1 MIGEFIVKLIVQIPC
16 YNEEETLPLTIADI
30 PKRIDG
36 VDEIE
41 TLIIDDGSDDRTIE
55 VARKL
60 GVNHIV
66 KQVSN
71 RGLALAFK
79 AGMDACLRLGAD
91 IIVNTDGDNQYFGG
105 DIPRLIEPILKGKA
119 EIVIGDRQ
127 TDTIEHFSSLKKK
140 LQKLGSSVVRRFSKS
155 NVADTTSGFRAY
167 SRDAALRMN
176 VVSEY
181 TYTLETIIDAGLK
194 KMAIENV
201 PIRTNGKLRE
211 SRLFKSPWG
220 YIKKSAAT
228 IVRTSVSRSPLKM
241 FLPIAM
247 VVFLIGVILAIR
259 YLVFWGM
266 GEGGGHVQS
275 LLLSAILLIC
285 SFLMAMFA
293 LLADAISAQ
302 RKVMD
307 EILYR
312 VKKIEYGESNSGQD
326 GDR

>member
-1 MIGEFIVKLIVQIPC
+1 MKLIVQIPC
-16 YNEEETLPLTIADI
+16 YNEENTLSQTIADI
-30 PKRIDG
+30 PKQIDG
-36 VDEIE
+36 IDEVE
-41 TLIIDDGSDDRTIE
+41 TLIIDDGSTDRTIE
-55 VARKL
+55 IARQL
-60 GVNHIV
+60 GVDHIV

-79 AGMDACLRLGAD
+79 AGVDACLRLGAD
-91 IIVNTDGDNQYFGG
+91 IIVNTDGDNQYYGG
-105 DIPRLIEPILKGKA
+105 DIPKLIKPIIEGRA

-127 TDTIEHFSSLKKK
+127 TDTIEHFSKTKKK
-140 LQKLGSSVVRRFSKS
+140 LQKVGSGVVRKFSKS
-155 NVADTTSGFRAY
+155 NVTDTTSGFRAY

-211 SRLFKSPWG
+211 SRLFKSPWA
-220 YIKKSAAT
+220 YIKRSAAT

-241 FLPIAM
+241 FLPVAI
-247 VVFLIGVILAIR
+247 VVFVIGLVLAIR

-266 GEGGGHVQS
+266 GQGAGHLQS
-275 LLLSAILLIC
+275 LLLSTILLIC

-293 LLADAISAQ
+293 LLADANSAQ
-302 RKVMD
+302 RKVLD

-312 VKKIEYGESNSGQD
+312 VKKLEYDKEITEKDEESVL
-326 GDR
+326 

>member
-1 MIGEFIVKLIVQIPC
+1 MKLIIQIPC
-16 YNEEETLPLTIADI
+16 YNEEETLPQTIADL
-30 PKRIDG
+30 PKEIDG

-41 TLIIDDGSDDRTIE
+41 TLIIDDGSTDRTIE
-55 VARKL
+55 MAHKL
-60 GVNHIV
+60 GVNHVV

-79 AGMDACLRLGAD
+79 AGLDACLRLGAD
-91 IIVNTDGDNQYFGG
+91 IIVNTDGDNQYYGG
-105 DIPRLIEPILKGKA
+105 NIPELIGPILKGKA
-119 EIVIGDRQ
+119 EIAIGDRQ
-127 TDTIEHFSSLKKK
+127 TDTIEHFSPLKKK
-140 LQKLGSSVVRRFSKS
+140 LQKLGSKVVRKFSET
-155 NVADTTSGFRAY
+155 NVIDTTSGFRAY
-167 SRDAALRMN
+167 SREAAMKMN

-201 PIRTNGKLRE
+201 PIKTNEKLRE
-211 SRLFKSPWG
+211 SRLFKSPWA
-220 YIKKSAAT
+220 YIKRSAAT
-228 IVRTSVSRSPLKM
+228 IVRTSVSRSPLKL
-241 FLPIAM
+241 FLPIAIA
-247 VVFLIGVILAIR
+247 VFIVGLVLAIR
-259 YLVFWGM
+259 YLVFWGV

-293 LLADAISAQ
+293 LLADANSAQ

-312 VKKIEYGESNSGQD
+312 VKKLEYGETD
-326 GDR
+326 KEKTED

>member
-1 MIGEFIVKLIVQIPC
+1 MKLIIQIPC
-16 YNEEETLPLTIADI
+16 YNEEETLPQTIADL
-30 PKRIDG
+30 PKEIDG

-41 TLIIDDGSDDRTIE
+41 TLIIDDGSTDRTIE
-55 VARKL
+55 MAHKL
-60 GVNHIV
+60 GVNHVV

-79 AGMDACLRLGAD
+79 AGLDACLRLGAD
-91 IIVNTDGDNQYFGG
+91 IIVNTDGDNQYYGG
-105 DIPRLIEPILKGKA
+105 NIPELIGPILKGKA

-127 TDTIEHFSSLKKK
+127 TDTIEHFSPLKKK
-140 LQKLGSSVVRRFSKS
+140 LQKLGSKVVRKFSET
-155 NVADTTSGFRAY
+155 NVIDTTSGFRAY
-167 SRDAALRMN
+167 SREAAMKMN

-201 PIRTNGKLRE
+201 PIKTNEKLRE
-211 SRLFKSPWG
+211 SRLFKSPWA
-220 YIKKSAAT
+220 YIKRSAAT
-228 IVRTSVSRSPLKM
+228 IVRTSVSRSPLKL
-241 FLPIAM
+241 FLPIAIA
-247 VVFLIGVILAIR
+247 VFIVGLVLAIR
-259 YLVFWGM
+259 YLVFWGV

-293 LLADAISAQ
+293 LLADANSAQ

-312 VKKIEYGESNSGQD
+312 VKKLEYGETD
-326 GDR
+326 KEKTED

>member
-1 MIGEFIVKLIVQIPC
+1 MKLIIQIPC
-16 YNEEETLPLTIADI
+16 YNEEETLPQTMADI
-30 PKRIDG
+30 PKQIDG

-41 TLIIDDGSDDRTIE
+41 TLIIDDGSKDNTVE

-91 IIVNTDGDNQYFGG
+91 IIVNTDGDNQYYGG
-105 DIPRLIEPILKGKA
+105 DIPKLIKPILEGKA

-127 TDTIEHFSSLKKK
+127 TDTIEHFSSLKKR
-140 LQKLGSSVVRRFSKS
+140 LQKLGSSVVRKFSKS
-155 NVADTTSGFRAY
+155 NVIDTTSGFRAY
-167 SRDAALRMN
+167 SRDAAMKMN

-194 KMAIENV
+194 KMAIDNV
-201 PIRTNGKLRE
+201 PIRTNDKLRE

-228 IVRTSVSRSPLKM
+228 IIRTSVSRSPIKM
-241 FLPIAM
+241 FLPVALI
-247 VVFLIGVILAIR
+247 VFAVGLVLAIR
-259 YLVFWGM
+259 YLVFFAM

-293 LLADAISAQ
+293 LLADANSAQ
-302 RKVMD
+302 RKVLD

-312 VKKIEYGESNSGQD
+312 VKKLEYGEPEKNERHED
-326 GDR
+326 